1 MRATGVVA
9 RLRRSAFTETL
20 PSYIDEIPTTAT
32 REDWQ
37 AVLVGELIAEGRDV
51 DGEA

>member
-9 RLRRSAFTETL
+9 RLRRSVFTETP

-37 AVLVGELIAEGRDV
+37 ALVGELIAEGARCQ
-51 DGEA
+51 GEA